1 MSNENGAREIAVLGG
16 TGAEGYG
23 LSLRWAQAGERV
35 VIGSRSAERAEEA
48 AGRILEA
55 LPDAHVRGAAN
66 PEAVAGAEIVVLTVP
81 LAAQIP
87 TVKSVR
93 ELLVEKA
100 IVIDTTVPLEKAVG
114 GRLSQWLPLWEGSA
128 AERLARYLPAHAR
141 AVGAFHCVS
150 ASSLANLAE
159 SVHSDVLVCGDDPDA
174 RRVASE
180 LVGKIAGARAL
191 DGGPLENSR
200 YAEQLSALL
209 IALNLRHKVSSSGI
223 RFTGFPGLE

>member
-1 MSNENGAREIAVLGG
+1 MPNQSRTIAVLGG

-23 LSLRWAQAGERV
+23 LALRWAHAGERV
-35 VIGSRSAERAEEA
+35 VIGSRSEERAREA
-48 AGRILEA
+48 AQRIRDA
-55 LPDAHVRGAAN
+55 LPDAQVSGAAN
-66 PEAVAGAEIVVLTVP
+66 PQAVSEAEIVVLTVP

-87 TVKSVR
+87 TIKSVR
-93 ELLVEKA
+93 EQLTERA

-114 GRLSQWLPLWEGSA
+114 GRLSQLLTLWEGSA
-128 AERLARYLPAHAR
+128 AERSARYLPEHAR

-150 ASSLANLAE
+150 ASSLTNLEE
-159 SVHSDVLVCGDDPDA
+159 SVHSDVLVCGDDPEA
-174 RRVASE
+174 RKVASE
-180 LVGKIAGARAL
+180 LVGKISGARAL

-223 RFTGFPGLE
+223 RFTGFPGLD

>member
-1 MSNENGAREIAVLGG
+1 MSNGSQSRTIAVLGG

-35 VIGSRSAERAEEA
+35 VIGSRSAERAQEA
-48 AGRILEA
+48 AQRILAA
-55 LPDAHVRGAAN
+55 LPDARVRGAAN
-66 PEAVAGAEIVVLTVP
+66 TDAVAEAEIVVLTVP

-87 TVKSVR
+87 TLKSVR
-93 ELLVEKA
+93 ERLLENA

-128 AERLARYLPAHAR
+128 AERAARHLPAYAR

-150 ASSLANLAE
+150 AASLTNLRE
-159 SVHSDVLVCGDDPDA
+159 SVHSDVLVCGDDPEA
-174 RRVASE
+174 RKVASA
-180 LVGKIAGARAL
+180 LVEKIPGARAL

-209 IALNLRHKVSSSGI
+209 IALNLRHKVGSSGI